1 LKFGRT
7 CIALVTVLAA
17 VLATAAAQAQSNEIV
32 FAVTEGVTY
41 QATPKEIR
49 DKFDPIAEVLS
60 KALKRPVK
68 LQLVPS
74 YDVLRAGLLRQ
85 EYDVAFIHPA
95 HLAFEAIKAGHYK
108 ALAWTAGYTD
118 YAVSILGAANAPL
131 KSLRDLKGETLVTPE
146 KDSITWVMVNAM
158 LRAEKLGPD
167 DVRLRITRY
176 QDAVPFYIDN
186 GFANAG
192 ATAARSVVKD
202 WTDKGGKVYI
212 TSRGCPIKQFI
223 VSTRLSD
230 VDQERMRDALIGL
243 TQTDAGQRALAT
255 VGYKGFVAP
264 NPEVQQAM
272 IAWLGI

>member
-1 LKFGRT
+1 MLLP
-7 CIALVTVLAA
+7 AVLAA
-17 VLATAAAQAQSNEIV
+17 TTARAQSNEIV

-41 QATPKEIR
+41 QATPKDIR
-49 DKFDPIAEVLS
+49 DKFEPIAEALS

-74 YDVLRAGLLRQ
+74 YDVLRAGLLHQ

-131 KSLRDLKGETLVTPE
+131 KSLRDLKGETLVTPD
-146 KDSITWVMVNAM
+146 KDSITSVMVNAM
-158 LRAEKLGPD
+158 LRADNLGPN
-167 DVRLRITRY
+167 DVHLRTTRY

-192 ATAARSVVKD
+192 ATAARDVVKT

-212 TSRGCPIKQFI
+212 TSKGCPIKQFI
-223 VSTRLSD
+223 ASSRLSD
-230 VDQERMRDALIGL
+230 ADQERMRDALLGL
-243 TQTDAGQRALAT
+243 TQSEPGQRVLAT